1 MATEAI
7 EQHQKEAMNVETI
20 SRRMIDYDL
29 ITQRGGPKA
38 DALQILEP
46 FRRKLAS
53 IEAERI
59 ISVIEKTIENLE
71 RVTLLPHIA
80 YNLSRF
86 SVAIGLELT
95 CALREYV
102 RIEQHLHFAIS
113 KLNEEEF
120 PEEEN
125 QDGKHKVKTK
135 EERVNDVKLLKQ
147 ALGSSVKSILR
158 LFQGNPSACQ
168 VIQVE
173 CKARKPPC
181 VSLILALMKLKDLVF
196 GKLLVSPTE
205 DKQKSEFVE
214 NIILQD
220 KQNVEIIATLEA
232 ELAAAIQDKENEML
246 KKNEIIRK
254 LKNNLLQLDLF
265 SEDYI
270 RQIKQDAEKQQQA
283 DQKDSEG
290 RVVKLQEEISQ
301 LRTQLNNLITEHR
314 TFEQALRRRKFKT
327 ETEIENWIQK
337 YDADMQEKQDEYE
350 QLVKI
355 NKDEGVLLSEL
366 EQKIELLE
374 SEYIQIVEGRKRK
387 AEEKAAKDEQIYL
400 MGRAAVMIQ
409 AFWKGYKVRQL
420 MKSLKKKKK
429 KGKGKKKKS

>member
-7 EQHQKEAMNVETI
+7 KQHQMEATNVETI
-20 SRRMIDYDL
+20 NRTTIDYDL
-29 ITQRGGPKA
+29 TMQRVGAKA
-38 DALQILEP
+38 DALQVLEP

-71 RVTLLPHIA
+71 RATLLPHIA
-80 YNLSRF
+80 YNLNRF
-86 SVAIGLELT
+86 GVAIGLELT
-95 CALREYV
+95 CALREHV
-102 RIEQHLHFAIS
+102 RLEQHLHFAIS
-113 KLNEEEF
+113 KLNEEESS
-120 PEEEN
+120 EEKN
-125 QDGKHKVKTK
+125 QKHKVKSK
-135 EERVNDVKLLKQ
+135 AERINDVKLLRH
-147 ALGSSVKSILR
+147 ALGSSVKNILR

-168 VIQVE
+168 IIQME

-181 VSLILALMKLKDLVF
+181 VGLILALMKLKDFVF
-196 GKLLVSPTE
+196 GRLLISPME
-205 DKQKSEFVE
+205 DKEKSQFVE

-220 KQNVEIIATLEA
+220 RQNTEIIASLEA

-254 LKNNLLQLDLF
+254 LKNNLLQLELF

-314 TFEQALRRRKFKT
+314 SSEQALRRRKFKT

-337 YDADMQEKQDEYE
+337 YDADIQEKQDEYE
-350 QLVKI
+350 QFVKI
-355 NKDEGVLLSEL
+355 HKDEGVLLFEL
-366 EQKIELLE
+366 EHKIELLE
-374 SEYIQIVEGRKRK
+374 SEYIQVVEDRKRR
-387 AEEKAAKDEQIYL
+387 AEEKRAKEEQIYL
-400 MGRAAVMIQ
+400 MGKAAVTIQ

-420 MKSLKKKKK
+420 MKSFKKKKK
-429 KGKGKKKKS
+429 KGKGKRK

>member
-80 YNLSRF
+80 DNLSRF

-95 CALREYV
+95 CALREYI

-113 KLNEEEF
+113 KLNEEES

-135 EERVNDVKLLKQ
+135 EERVNDVKQLKQ

-181 VSLILALMKLKDLVF
+181 
-196 GKLLVSPTE
+196 
-205 DKQKSEFVE
+205 
-214 NIILQD
+214 
-220 KQNVEIIATLEA
+220 
-232 ELAAAIQDKENEML
+232 ML

-314 TFEQALRRRKFKT
+314 SSEQALRRRKFKT

-355 NKDEGVLLSEL
+355 NKDEGVLLFEL

-374 SEYIQIVEGRKRK
+374 LEYIQIVEDRKRK

-429 KGKGKKKKS
+429 KKKGKGKKKKS